1 MVGLVS
7 VGEVDMLGGR
17 TASHEALGAG
27 VTLPP
32 VGRYGLGVVATD
44 ERVEPPYPR
53 MGRMTQCVQNR
64 TGLQR
69 SAMAGER
76 VGRFVVTDFLGRGAT
91 SIVWRAFDTDAP
103 NDRARDVAVKR
114 LSVPE
119 STADRERLARE
130 AEALAKLD
138 HPNVIRVREVVPDG
152 PGIALILDLA
162 DGGTLADRLRESGP
176 LTPEK
181 LRELLAPV
189 ADALDAAHRVG
200 LVHRDVKPGN
210 VFLAADGRALLGDF
224 GIAHDAGRTQMTRT
238 DMAIGTAAYLDP
250 EVLNGAE
257 PGPASDQYAL
267 GVTMYEAL
275 TGRTPFGGAVPMAVL
290 RAAELGAFEP
300 LDRQQ
305 IGPHL
310 ALIVERS
317 FARHPDDRFATVGEV
332 AAALRDPERF
342 AHEDGADRSSTIAFR
357 RATFA
362 STLADAPSVRSPK
375 RRIIAGIAAATALV
389 ASAIGGALLR
399 DRGTRQLSDPVAMAL
414 PACSAETQPQC
425 VRSFL
430 RTSTGIEV
438 TFADDHV
445 ATYQV
450 GERDDALR
458 VSNWLC
464 GERATLAL
472 YRPRTGTIYYFSAWP
487 DSRSDEPTKVAA
499 DRTGIVRATALLPSD
514 RDGNGCSD
522 LALQT
527 ASARTWFLPSVQSNR
542 LVALPEIEAPAFRSA
557 RR

>member
-1 MVGLVS
+1 
-7 VGEVDMLGGR
+7 
-17 TASHEALGAG
+17 
-27 VTLPP
+27 
-32 VGRYGLGVVATD
+32 
-44 ERVEPPYPR
+44 
-53 MGRMTQCVQNR
+53 
-64 TGLQR
+64 
-69 SAMAGER
+69 MAGER
-76 VGRFVVTDFLGRGAT
+76 VGRFVLTDLLGRGAT
-91 SIVWRAFDTDAP
+91 SVVWRAIDTAAP
-103 NDRARDVAVKR
+103 NDRGRDVAVKR
-114 LSVPE
+114 LAVPE
-119 STADRERLARE
+119 SSADRERLARE
-130 AEALAKLD
+130 ADALAKLD
-138 HPNVIRVREVVPDG
+138 HPNVIRVREIVRDG

-162 DGGTLADRLRESGP
+162 TGGTLADRLRGSGP
-176 LTPEK
+176 LASEE

-189 ADALDAAHRVG
+189 ADALDVAHGAG

-210 VFLAADGRALLGDF
+210 VFLGADGRALLGDF
-224 GIAHDAGRTQMTRT
+224 GIAHDAGRTQLTRT

-250 EVLNGAE
+250 EVLNGGE

-275 TGRTPFGGAVPMAVL
+275 TGRAPFGGAVPMAVL

-300 LDRQQ
+300 LDRQR
-305 IGPHL
+305 IDPHL
-310 ALIVERS
+310 AVIVERS
-317 FARHPDDRFATVGEV
+317 FARLPDDRFATVGEV

-342 AHEDGADRSSTIAFR
+342 ADVDGADRSSTVAFR
-357 RATFA
+357 RAAFG

-375 RRIIAGIAAATALV
+375 RRIVVGSAAVAVLV

-399 DRGTRQLSDPVAMAL
+399 VRGTRQLSDPVAAAL
-414 PACSAETQPQC
+414 PVCSAETQPQC

-445 ATYQV
+445 ATYRI

-487 DSRSDEPTKVAA
+487 DSRSDEPTMVAA

-522 LALQT
+522 LALQSS
-527 ASARTWFLPSVQSNR
+527 SARTWFLPSVQTSR
-542 LVALPEIEAPAFRSA
+542 LVGLPAIEAPAIRSIQP
-557 RR
+557 

>member
-1 MVGLVS
+1 
-7 VGEVDMLGGR
+7 
-17 TASHEALGAG
+17 
-27 VTLPP
+27 
-32 VGRYGLGVVATD
+32 
-44 ERVEPPYPR
+44 
-53 MGRMTQCVQNR
+53 
-64 TGLQR
+64 
-69 SAMAGER
+69 MAGDR
-76 VGRFVVTDFLGRGAT
+76 VGRFILTDLLGRGAT
-91 SIVWRAFDTDAP
+91 SVVWRAIDTDSP
-103 NDRARDVAVKR
+103 NDRSRDVAVKR

-119 STADRERLARE
+119 SPADRERLARE

-138 HPNVIRVREVVPDG
+138 HANVIRVREVVPDG

-176 LTPEK
+176 LAPEE
-181 LRELLAPV
+181 LRELLAPI
-189 ADALDAAHRVG
+189 ADALDAAHGVG
-200 LVHRDVKPGN
+200 LIHRDVKPAN
-210 VFLAADGRALLGDF
+210 VFIAADDRALLGDF
-224 GIAHDAGRTQMTRT
+224 GIAHDAGKTQMTRT

-305 IGPHL
+305 IGAHL
-310 ALIVERS
+310 AVIVERS
-317 FARHPDDRFATVGEV
+317 FARHPDDRFASVGEV
-332 AAALRDPERF
+332 AAALRDPAGF
-342 AHEDGADRSSTIAFR
+342 AQGEGRAASSTVAFR
-357 RATFA
+357 RAAFTDA
-362 STLADAPSVRSPK
+362 LAEAPPVRSPK
-375 RRIIAGIAAATALV
+375 RRIIAGTAAATVLV

-399 DRGTRQLSDPVAMAL
+399 DRAAAQLSDPAAMAL

-445 ATYQV
+445 ATYRV

-472 YRPRTGTIYYFSAWP
+472 YRPRTGTIYYFSSWP
-487 DSRSDEPTKVAA
+487 DSRSDESTKVAA
-499 DRTGIVRATALLPSD
+499 DRTGIVGATALLPSD
-514 RDGNGCSD
+514 HDGNGCGD

-527 ASARTWFLPSVQSNR
+527 ASARTWFRPSVQASR
-542 LVALPEIEAPAFRSA
+542 LVGLPEIEAPVIRSTKP
-557 RR
+557 